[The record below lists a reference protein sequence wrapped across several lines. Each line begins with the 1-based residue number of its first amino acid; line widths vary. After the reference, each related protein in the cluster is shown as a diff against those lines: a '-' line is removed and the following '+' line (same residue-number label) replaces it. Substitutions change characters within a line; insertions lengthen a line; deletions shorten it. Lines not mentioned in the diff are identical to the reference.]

1 MAKII
6 SMGEEKITGK
16 FTSEEVQYDADFFL
30 ESLKGQLKEVIIIG
44 IDHKNRPLLSTS
56 MKMDETNFL
65 IDITKN
71 LLITSSLGEI
81 EDE

>member
-6 SMGEEKITGK
+6 SIGEEKNIGK
-16 FTSEEVQYDADFFL
+16 FSSEEIKYDPDFFL
-30 ESLKGQLKEVIIIG
+30 ESLKGQLKDVVIMG
-44 IDHKNRPLLSTS
+44 IDHNDRPILSTS
-56 MKMDETNFL
+56 MFMAETNFL

-71 LLITSSLGEI
+71 LIITNSLGEI